1 MGFMQWGHR
10 IRNFVMIIIA
20 FMIVG
25 CSSVPTKPKG
35 INHACN
41 ILKTHQSWEAAFSD
55 SFKKYGVPPHVIMAV
70 IYQESR
76 YVSDARPPRR
86 SFLGIPTTLPS
97 TAYGFAQALDS
108 TWNWYQD
115 KSGNWGADRDHF
127 PDAVDFI
134 GWYINE
140 NHKRTGV
147 SKWDAQKQYL
157 AYHEGT
163 TGYLKGTYK
172 KKKWLVD
179 VSHKVANRAS
189 KYRKDLTE
197 CYQYDLLD

>member
-1 MGFMQWGHR
+1 MQWINRVGCVS
-10 IRNFVMIIIA
+10 FVMVSLTIS
-20 FMIVG
+20 G
-25 CSSVPTKPKG
+25 CSSVPKNPKG
-35 INHACN
+35 INNGCD
-41 ILKTHQSWEAAFSD
+41 ILKTDDSWEDAFKY

-76 YVSDARPPRR
+76 FVSDARPPRG
-86 SFLGIPTTLPS
+86 SFLGIPTARPS
-97 TAYGFAQALDS
+97 TAYGYPQALDT
-108 TWNWYQD
+108 TWKWYQD
-115 KSGNWGADRDHF
+115 KSGNGWANRDNL

-163 TGYLKGTYK
+163 GGYLKGSYK
-172 KKKWLVD
+172 NKKWLVD
-179 VSHKVANRAS
+179 VSQKVSNRAAAYRQDLS
-189 KYRKDLTE
+189 K
-197 CYQYDLLD
+197 CYQYDFLD

>member
-1 MGFMQWGHR
+1 MQWITR
-10 IRNFVMIIIA
+10 ASVLA
-20 FMIVG
+20 FLAITAMLAG
-25 CSSVPTKPKG
+25 CSSVPKDPKG
-35 INHACN
+35 INNGCD
-41 ILKTHQSWEAAFSD
+41 ILKTHPSWEAAFKS

-76 YVSDARPPRR
+76 FVSDARPPRG
-86 SFLGIPTTLPS
+86 SFLGIPTVRPS
-97 TAYGFAQALDS
+97 TAYGYPQALDS
-108 TWNWYQD
+108 TWEWYQD
-115 KSGNWGADRDHF
+115 KSGNGWSNRDHL

-172 KKKWLVD
+172 KKQWLVN
-179 VSHKVANRAS
+179 VSNKVSKRAAG
-189 KYRKDLTE
+189 YRQDLAK
-197 CYQYDLLD
+197 CYQYDFLD

>member
-1 MGFMQWGHR
+1 MQR
-10 IRNFVMIIIA
+10 IKRVTYACLITT
-20 FMIVG
+20 VLLTG
-25 CSSVPTKPKG
+25 CSTVPKKAKG
-35 INHACN
+35 INNGCD
-41 ILKTHQSWEAAFSD
+41 ILNTHKSWENAFRY

-70 IYQESR
+70 IHQESR
-76 YVSDARPPRR
+76 FVSDARPPRG
-86 SFLGIPTTLPS
+86 SFLGIPTARPS
-97 TAYGFAQALDS
+97 TAYGYPQALDS
-108 TWNWYQD
+108 TWKWYQD
-115 KSGNWGADRDHF
+115 KTGETGADRDHL

-163 TGYLKGTYK
+163 GGYLRGTYK

-179 VSHKVANRAS
+179 VSHKVSRRATN
-189 KYRKDLTE
+189 YRQDLAK
-197 CYQYDLLD
+197 CYQYDFLD